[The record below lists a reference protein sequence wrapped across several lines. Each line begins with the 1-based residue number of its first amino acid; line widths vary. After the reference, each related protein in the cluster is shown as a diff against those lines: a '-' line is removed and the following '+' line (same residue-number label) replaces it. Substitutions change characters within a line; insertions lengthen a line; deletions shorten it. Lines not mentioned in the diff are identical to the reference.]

1 MRKVGGNGLW
11 KFKKS
16 LNTNSDFATKTKYNI
31 KTVLEIS
38 DKESITDY
46 QYRWELL
53 KNEIKKF
60 SMEFQKKLAKN
71 VNIET
76 LVLETKLKM
85 LEITTKY
92 DKNSEYVDC
101 KKKLD
106 IIYDEKINGVRN
118 RSKCNWYEDGEESKH
133 NSKNIKR

>member
-11 KFKKS
+11 KFKNS

-60 SMEFQKKLAKN
+60 SMEFQKK
-71 VNIET
+71 I
-76 LVLETKLKM
+76 
-85 LEITTKY
+85 
-92 DKNSEYVDC
+92 SQ
-101 KKKLD
+101 
-106 IIYDEKINGVRN
+106 
-118 RSKCNWYEDGEESKH
+118 KC
-133 NSKNIKR
+133 